1 MGHFDEKHATL
12 LAQPVG
18 PGDHVRGPAEADVTL
33 VEYGDFACPFCRNAY
48 GIVKELL
55 ARTPDVRF
63 VFRANPRSHLY
74 SEAEAVAEAAEIA
87 AAQGTFWKM
96 HDRLFEA
103 DQGLSRPQLVAAA
116 RDIGL
121 DTAAFE
127 RDLDSGAYRRAVRAQ
142 EVSGWHSHVLS
153 TPTFFI
159 NGVRFDDSLDRLAA
173 ALAREGR
180 FAASLHAVFRPG
192 HAGSTERPRRQ
203 LVTVGPHQIVADLPA
218 DEDGDDAG
226 PSPHDLLI
234 AALGSCI
241 AMTVQWSAQKHK
253 LALEH
258 VEVRLTQS
266 RTADGHLFRVSVVLS
281 GDLNDADRAQLQHAA
296 EACPISRTLTHGI
309 AIETRVSVDRSVED
323 AGRES
328 FPASDPPPWTSGR

>member
-12 LAQPVG
+12 LAEPVG
-18 PGDHVRGPAEADVTL
+18 PRDHVRGPAQADVTL

-48 GIVKELL
+48 GSVKELL
-55 ARTPDVRF
+55 ARMPDVRF

-74 SEAEAVAEAAEIA
+74 AEAEAAAEAAEIA
-87 AAQGTFWKM
+87 AAQGKFW
-96 HDRLFEA
+96 
-103 DQGLSRPQLVAAA
+103 V
-116 RDIGL
+116 
-121 DTAAFE
+121 
-127 RDLDSGAYRRAVRAQ
+127 
-142 EVSGWHSHVLS
+142 
-153 TPTFFI
+153 FI
-159 NGVRFDDSLDRLAA
+159 NGVRFEDSLDRLAG

-192 HAGSTERPRRQ
+192 HAVSTERARRQ

-281 GDLNDADRAQLQHAA
+281 GDLSDADRAQLQHAA

-309 AIETRVSVDRSVED
+309 AIETRVAVDRSVDE

-328 FPASDPPPWTSGR
+328 FPSSDPPPWTSGR